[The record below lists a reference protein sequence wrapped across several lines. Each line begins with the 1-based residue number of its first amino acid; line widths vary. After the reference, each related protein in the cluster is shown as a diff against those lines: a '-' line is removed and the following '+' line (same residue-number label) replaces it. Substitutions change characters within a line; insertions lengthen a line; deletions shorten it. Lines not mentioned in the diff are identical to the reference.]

1 MNAPFDFKQVWTDH
15 VNLVLS
21 ERAPL
26 ALSISD
32 LWSCDRALWDRLQG
46 NEQFPRSM
54 STFSAF
60 ERGHAY
66 ENRLWEALDQSDL
79 TVSRYTGIV
88 KLEGIVGHP
97 DFVVYEDDATGTP
110 QPYAIID
117 ATTTA
122 SKYPELKFPHA
133 LKTMAYAMAEGLEVG
148 CEWIVSIGFGG
159 NILAMQDHWMHLDE
173 EAMGT
178 GKTWREWVT
187 ARITHVKALS
197 LASEAPEPVPPIDPT
212 DGAPE
217 AWRCAKYCDNAAC
230 PVNGQHRKS
239 A

>member
-46 NEQFPRSM
+46 NERFPRSM

>member
-1 MNAPFDFKQVWTDH
+1 MKAPFDFQKVWADH
-15 VNLVLS
+15 VNVVLS
-21 ERAPL
+21 DRDPL
-26 ALSISD
+26 SLSMSD
-32 LWSCDRALWDRLQG
+32 LWSCDRALWDRLHG
-46 NEQFPRSM
+46 NERFPRSM
-54 STFSAF
+54 ATFSAF

-66 ENRLWEALDQSDL
+66 ENRLWEALDNS
-79 TVSRYTGIV
+79 GIV
-88 KLEGIVGHP
+88 RLEGIVGHP
-97 DFVVYEDDATGTP
+97 DFVVFDKDFKA
-110 QPYAIID
+110 YAIID

-122 SKYPELKFPHA
+122 SKYPELKFSHA

-148 CEWIVSIGFGG
+148 CEWIVSVGFGG

-187 ARITHVKALS
+187 ARITHVKAVSSLS
-197 LASEAPEPVPPIDPT
+197 SEPEPVPPIDPT

-239 A
+239 AN

>member
-1 MNAPFDFKQVWTDH
+1 MNAPFNLAKVWDDH
-15 VNLVLS
+15 VAVVLS
-21 ERAPL
+21 DRDPL
-26 ALSISD
+26 SLSMSD
-32 LWSCDRALWDRLQG
+32 LWGCDRALWDRLHG
-46 NEQFPRSM
+46 HPRFPRNM
-54 STFSAF
+54 GTFSAF

-217 AWRCAKYCDNAAC
+217 AWRCAKYCDNQAC
-230 PVNGQHRKS
+230 PANGQHRKS